1 MDIPKSTSD
10 PNAPYQKIYVTLFKA
25 VTAALYMMEDGE
37 FMNARAVLVR
47 TQQETEK
54 LYIDA
59 EQ

>member
-1 MDIPKSTSD
+1 M
-10 PNAPYQKIYVTLFKA
+10 YMTLFKA

-47 TQQETEK
+47 AQQETET